1 MGVVGDPEQRCI
13 GDVRNLKLMK
23 GHFELHTAKGEK
35 ASRHLTMD
43 GCATCDVR
51 GAASTARA
59 ATLFSATCAHLV
71 QAQDA
76 CSRDSLARRRG

>member
-1 MGVVGDPEQRCI
+1 MVVGEPEKRCI

-43 GCATCDVR
+43 GCATCDV
-51 GAASTARA
+51 
-59 ATLFSATCAHLV
+59 
-71 QAQDA
+71 
-76 CSRDSLARRRG
+76 